1 MPGGDPLSSGGE
13 PLLPGEEAPSPA
25 GDTAAPRAEAPV
37 GAGEDAP
44 TGGQPPWSASPAVA
58 SPARNGDR
66 SRWVAVLIMVVT
78 LLAAVFTFLQN
89 AASNRAFAAA
99 RRSDA
104 SAVEAQGEAV
114 RAAEHLS
121 AQWRLW
127 TLFLEESQITISLA
141 GSGVEGAGALAQGS
155 FASAMATASFAGFDL
170 MGEFDEEWAA
180 LFGRTWSAVTRA
192 GEFQKAYAAER
203 GAWGTKG
210 SQFVAVVTVLAVAL
224 FLLGLSRTSVAA
236 SSGSLLVWSGLAVA
250 GAASIWGLTVF
261 LRPVAPPSA
270 EAIDAY
276 VEGQVALGS
285 ASGREQLEHAEE
297 AFTRA
302 LAARSA
308 YSDAFFGR
316 GLARAQIGLLR
327 EGGPP
332 GSEGARADFERVV
345 ALDPLNKVAWGNLA
359 VARLRL
365 GDPGGATA
373 AARRAVEIDPDDPAA
388 NLNLAV
394 FLLLGANEEGYATLL
409 AEVRSIFGSG
419 DVSESMRAYLFSGAW
434 QELEMA
440 KLYLPDAA
448 AAAGRGQEDLL
459 RVDHQILVGREL
471 FGTALPEP
479 VAAEIS
485 PLGFSLSDDRTELD
499 VTFDATGVA
508 AGQRWLWRTYRSGVV
523 EENLS
528 AAPEAWPFAVPDQQV
543 TITLTLPGGFAAGV
557 PVRVEVF
564 IEGNLLQAGEFTP

>member
-1 MPGGDPLSSGGE
+1 VNPGGE
-13 PLLPGEEAPSPA
+13 PPVPEEPLPASAEEASSPA
-25 GDTAAPRAEAPV
+25 GETAAPGAEAPV
-37 GAGEDAP
+37 GADEHAPAGE
-44 TGGQPPWSASPAVA
+44 QPRSPASPTERGE
-58 SPARNGDR
+58 P

-89 AASNRAFAAA
+89 ASSNRAFAAA

-104 SAVEAQGEAV
+104 AAVEAQGEAL

-141 GSGVEGAGALAQGS
+141 GSAAEGTGALAQGS

-180 LFGRTWSAVTRA
+180 LFGRTWSAVIRA
-192 GEFQKAYAAER
+192 GESQKAYAAER
-203 GAWGTKG
+203 SAWGAKG

-224 FLLGLSRTSVAA
+224 FLLGLSRTSVGA

-285 ASGREQLEHAEE
+285 ASGLEQLGHAEE

-302 LAARSA
+302 LTARPA

-316 GLARAQIGLLR
+316 GLARAQIGLFQ
-327 EGGPP
+327 EGGPQ
-332 GSEGARADFERVV
+332 GSEGARVDFERVV

-373 AARRAVEIDPDDPAA
+373 AARRAVDIDPDDPAA
-388 NLNLAV
+388 NLNLAALS
-394 FLLLGANEEGYATLL
+394 LLAGDEEGYATQL
-409 AEVRSIFGSG
+409 AEVRAILGSG
-419 DVSESMRAYLFSGAW
+419 DVSESMRTYLFSGVW

-440 KLYLPDAA
+440 KRYLPNSA

-459 RVDHQILVGREL
+459 RVDHQILVAREF
-471 FGTALPEP
+471 FGTGTPAP
-479 VAAEIS
+479 VAAAVS
-485 PLGFSLSDDRTELD
+485 PLSFALSDDRTELR

-508 AGQRWLWRTYRSGVV
+508 AGQRWLWRTYRAGAADPL
-523 EENLS
+523 LS
-528 AAPEAWPFAVPDQQV
+528 HELEIWPFAVPYQQV
-543 TITLTLPGGFAAGV
+543 AITLTRADGFTPGET
-557 PVRVEVF
+557 VRVEVF
-564 IEGNLLQAGEFTP
+564 IEGNLLQAGELTP